1 MGHVKH
7 KDIQHRD
14 AAALAAGYTSG
25 LRVFDWFSIVSWSL
39 VMAGVAFRLGPA
51 LLESP
56 WLAVSAIAAGYLLA
70 DFISGFVHWMADSWG
85 SVDMPLVGKALLR
98 PFREHHVDAKAITR
112 HDFVE
117 TNGNNCFIS
126 LAPALACLLL
136 PIDGPL
142 WLFGVVTVA
151 SLVVWIF
158 LTNQFHKWSH
168 VDEPPALVDLLQ
180 RAHLILPRGHHDHHH
195 RAPYNRTYCITA
207 GWMNYPLDAVRF
219 FPLMEKLV
227 TAVTGMLPRQ
237 DDIGELAAR
246 MVAEAQ
252 AREEAQRALTAHG
265 TRAH

>member
-1 MGHVKH
+1 MVQPTSR
-7 KDIQHRD
+7 DIQHRD
-14 AAALAAGYTSG
+14 AAELAAGYTHG
-25 LRVFDWFSIVSWSL
+25 VRLFDWFSITSWSL
-39 VMAGVAFRLGPA
+39 VMAAVAWRLGPA
-51 LLESP
+51 LWHSP
-56 WLAVSAIAAGYLLA
+56 WVATAAAVTGYLAA
-70 DFISGFVHWMADSWG
+70 DFISGFVHWLADSWG

-126 LAPALACLLL
+126 LAPAVACLLL
-136 PIDGPL
+136 PLEGDA
-142 WLFGVVTVA
+142 WLFATVSLA

-168 VDEPPALVDLLQ
+168 EDAPPRAIDLMQ
-180 RAHLILPRGHHDHHH
+180 RAHLILPRGHHDLHH

-207 GWMNYPLDAVRF
+207 GWMNYPLDAIRF
-219 FPLMEKLV
+219 YPALERV
-227 TAVTGMLPRQ
+227 ITAVTGKLPRQ

-252 AREEAQRALTAHG
+252 AREAAQAAARVSEVH
-265 TRAH
+265 